1 MRFLTTKLPLIIA
14 ASASLVAAQDA
25 TTTATATSTKCA
37 AQNDWDCKCQGSTN
51 VVNCYDNCPDDQ
63 ERLGAQQIREQNCI
77 AAKAYGTLT
86 TTAGMATPSASA
98 SASSFAAS
106 MSASSSAMA
115 EPTGS
120 RSGLESNNGGNKA
133 TQSLT
138 GLEASATPNE
148 GAATARVK
156 VVGSWL
162 AFLGLALGVFV

>member
-37 AQNDWDCKCQGSTN
+37 AQ
-51 VVNCYDNCPDDQ
+51 NCYDNCPDDQ

-98 SASSFAAS
+98 SISVAS

-120 RSGLESNNGGNKA
+120 RSGLESNNGGSKA

-162 AFLGLALGVFV
+162 AFLGLGLGVFV